1 MLRFTGLVLRLASIK
16 SYDEDTLYHSVNVAV
31 ISMVRPIDART
42 VEVVW

>member
-1 MLRFTGLVLRLASIK
+1 MLRAPGLVLRTSIK